1 MNRNR
6 KLRGLLPRPS
16 SRESPGHPPMRISAA
31 LAWRLLLAVGT
42 VAVLA
47 LLMSVHFLPD
57 RISMRVGDRSPM
69 VIRATRSVS
78 YVDSE
83 ATLRRKDFAAD
94 QIEPAY
100 DPDLTALS

>member
-6 KLRGLLPRPS
+6 NFRGLIPRLKRAEGPS
-16 SRESPGHPPMRISAA
+16 YPPVRIPAN
-31 LAWRLLLAVGT
+31 LFWRLLLGAGT

-69 VIRATRSVS
+69 VIRATRSVR

-83 ATLRRKDFAAD
+83 ATLRRKQFAAD
-94 QIEPAY
+94 QVEAVY
-100 DPDLTALS
+100 DADRAAV